1 MIHPKPREVRRGT
14 VLPILTVC
22 LVGLMGFVALAIDIG
37 MMAVARSQAQNA
49 ADIAALAGAR
59 TLDGKDAN
67 NNLGNA
73 VAKARASA
81 AANSILN
88 SPITD
93 SQVTAVEGG
102 IYRYQPNAGK
112 FKPVFGQGRGPDESY
127 GVIQVTINSQQS
139 TYFARVLG
147 VNSLNIGATAT
158 AVHRPRDVALVLD
171 FSGSM
176 GYSSQFN
183 YSNNGTRSL
192 NPDSSFPRFGPWSIY
207 DGPGMVMDFNNPGS
221 SPANLNTYV
230 PPTPMQR
237 VWPYQDST
245 GYLYAANNLTIDTP
259 AGPAIVSQFV
269 QSDNTSSAFVNS
281 GAFPSF
287 TNVNVTGASN
297 PTNVVTPAP
306 DTFSNQNATGFVG
319 DKFPLSS
326 GVTVSGT
333 TAPSA
338 SQYAH
343 TVWRYLNASGSPTT
357 TSRNATFERFGY
369 DWDFSSNMLKPA
381 TDRFQGFTMGPGYYG
396 KTFYMWPPDPRMPTA
411 QIGDTNYVGGDWR
424 RRFFLP
430 RSGSTQDTGD
440 NSMFWTA
447 AGRWRTQNTGTA
459 ANYIVNYDA
468 ILAWIAK
475 GPQTLPP
482 SLRCGRVIYYDSI
495 PTTIPIDRG
504 TGRCANNATDDQ
516 RFWKDY
522 IDFVI
527 GAGRWTDSTSM
538 YGVNSA
544 NSNTG
549 AGSTVYYNTSNS
561 NLTPQITPLS
571 TLLSSAT
578 ANTITAATNASPIQI
593 TSSAAHGL
601 TSGDRVTISGA
612 TGNSAANGTWAI
624 TFVDAVRFTLNGSNG
639 NGNYAVNS
647 GNWKVIPY
655 MHYGD
660 NPIHP
665 RLQFWFGPLTMLGYL
680 EAPGNWLPG
689 NCYEAQCWQL
699 KAGIRAAVDDIKKNH
714 PNDLASVIFFSGSNG
729 YSTSRVEMG
738 KDYTRMQ
745 NCLFYPY
752 SLLSSLSDQT
762 ASIRPFGT
770 TPPSN
775 GNPAGLTDTSD
786 TEIPNAGTYTCP
798 EMGFKVAYNEFS
810 NASNTAPVVNF
821 KGRKTAAKMV
831 IFETDGM
838 PNTICDGNLAG
849 SGGSGNHF
857 YSNIGGATYVSTVT
871 TLHTPPKDRARAV
884 VQQIVAMDTANP
896 PGYSTTRNPARVHA
910 IAFGDLF
917 ESYSSSPMKYG
928 CLRFLAAVQID
939 GKTSPTPAGFW
950 DNDSLDY
957 NAAWLSY
964 EPYKV
969 ITGDYNTRID
979 KIRQALE
986 RIMQGGIQ
994 VALIQ

>member
-1 MIHPKPREVRRGT
+1 MIHKLPNEIRQGAA
-14 VLPILTVC
+14 LPILTVC

-37 MMAVARSQAQNA
+37 MMALARSQAQNA

-59 TLDGKDAN
+59 TLDGADVN

-73 VAKARASA
+73 IIKARASA
-81 AANSILN
+81 TSNSILN
-88 SPITD
+88 STITD
-93 SQVTAVEGG
+93 SQIASVEPG
-102 IYRYQPNAGK
+102 IYRYQSNARK
-112 FKPVFGQGRGPDESY
+112 FQPVFGEGRGPNEAW
-127 GVIQVTINSQQS
+127 GVIQVTINSQQP

-147 VNSLNIGATAT
+147 VNSLNVGATAT
-158 AVHRPRDVALVLD
+158 AVHRPRDVAIVLD

-192 NPDSSFPRFGPWSIY
+192 NPDSRFPRFGPWSIY
-207 DGPGMVMDFNNPGS
+207 DGAGMVMDFSNPGS
-221 SPANLNTYV
+221 APGNLNSYV

-237 VWPYQDST
+237 VWAYQDSI
-245 GYLYAANNLTIDTP
+245 GYMYAPNNLTIDTP

-269 QSDNTSSAFVNS
+269 QSDNATSAFVNP
-281 GAFPSF
+281 GAFPAF
-287 TNVNVTGASN
+287 TNVNVSGASN
-297 PTNVVTPAP
+297 PAYVVTPAP
-306 DTFSNQNATGFVG
+306 DTFSNQNAAGFVG
-319 DKFPLSS
+319 DKFPLRS
-326 GVTVSGT
+326 GATVSGT

-343 TVWRYLNASGSPTT
+343 TVWRYLNASGSPTNV
-357 TSRNATFERFGY
+357 SRTVMFELFGY
-369 DWDFSSNMLKPA
+369 DWDFTANALKPA
-381 TDRFQGFTMGPGYYG
+381 NERFQGFTMGPGYFG
-396 KTFYMWPPDPRMPTA
+396 KTFYMWPPDPRTPNGN
-411 QIGDTNYVGGDWR
+411 IGDANYVAGDWR

-430 RSGSTQDTGD
+430 RSGSGQDTGD
-440 NSMFWTA
+440 NSMFWTPS
-447 AGRWRTQNTGTA
+447 GRWRTQNTGTS

-468 ILAWIAK
+468 ILAWIRN

-482 SLRCGRVIYYDSI
+482 SLRCGRVVYYDSI
-495 PTTIPIDRG
+495 PTTIPIDQSS
-504 TGRCANNATDDQ
+504 GRCANNASDDQ

-527 GAGRWTDSTSM
+527 GAGRWTDSSSM
-538 YGVNSA
+538 YGANSA

-549 AGSTVYYNTSNS
+549 GGSTVYYNTTNS
-561 NLTPQITPLS
+561 NLAPQITS
-571 TLLSSAT
+571 RTALLSAAT
-578 ANTITAATNASPIQI
+578 ARTISAATNASPIQV
-593 TSSAAHGL
+593 TSANHGL
-601 TSGDRVTISGA
+601 TTGERVTITGA
-612 TGNSAANGTWAI
+612 AGNSAANGTW
-624 TFVDAVRFTLNGSNG
+624 TVTVVDATRFALNGSSG
-639 NGNYAVNS
+639 NGTYTVNS

-655 MHYGD
+655 MQYGD

-665 RLQFWFGPLTMLGYL
+665 RLQFWFGATSLLGYL

-699 KAGIRAAVDDIKKNH
+699 KAGIRAAVDDIKRNH

-738 KDYTRMQ
+738 KEYARMQ

-752 SLLSSLSDQT
+752 SLLSSLSDPS
-762 ASIRPFGT
+762 ASIRPFGRT
-770 TPPSN
+770 SPSN
-775 GNPAGLTDTSD
+775 GNPAGLTDATD
-786 TEIPNAGTYTCP
+786 TEVPNAGTYTCP
-798 EMGFKVAYNEFS
+798 EMGLKVAFNEFS
-810 NASNTAPVVNF
+810 NSTNTAPAVTH

-831 IFETDGM
+831 ILETDGM
-838 PNTICDGNLAG
+838 PNTICGGNLV
-849 SGGSGNHF
+849 GGTGNPH
-857 YSNIGGATYVSTVT
+857 YVNIGGASYVSTVT
-871 TLHTPPKDRARAV
+871 TLNTPPKNNARAV
-884 VQQIVAMDTANP
+884 VRQIVALDTANP

-917 ESYSSSPMKYG
+917 ESYSTSPMKDG

-939 GKTSPTPAGFW
+939 GKTSPTPAGSW
-950 DNDSLDY
+950 DNDSLNY
-957 NAAWLSY
+957 NSAWLSY

-969 ITGDYNTRID
+969 ITGDYSTRIER
-979 KIRQALE
+979 IRQTLE